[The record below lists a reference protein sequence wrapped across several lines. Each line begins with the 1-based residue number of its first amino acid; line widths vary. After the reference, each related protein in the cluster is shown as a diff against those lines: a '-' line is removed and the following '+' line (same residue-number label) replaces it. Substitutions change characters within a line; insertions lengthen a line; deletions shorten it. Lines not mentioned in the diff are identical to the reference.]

1 MVINM
6 TNLER
11 AMEIKDEI
19 IENRRKLHGMP
30 EIGYHLVNTTEFV
43 KRKLEEMGYKPE
55 EICESGLVATVGR
68 PGKTIL
74 LRADMDALPV
84 AEDSGLEFAS
94 TNGNAHACG
103 HDLHTS
109 MLLGA
114 AKILKEK
121 EEELEGTVKFMF
133 QPAEEIF
140 WGASAMIEAGL
151 LENPKVDAGFSMHVM
166 SDSSLENHTIYYT
179 EGPMTA
185 SCNAFKITIDG
196 KGCHGALPETGVD
209 PITIGSHLVLALQE
223 LISREISF
231 SSESVLTIGSFNAGA
246 ASNVIPQ
253 TAVLQGTIRTFDEGS
268 RAYIL
273 KRLKEISQ
281 SVAATFRGTAEVEIF
296 SDVPSTYNDEAFT
309 KETVKYIED
318 MKIDGFKLAKGS
330 KSAGSEDFSLIGRN
344 VPANMIF
351 IGAYKDADGTVYPQH
366 HPKVMFDENVLPV
379 GAAIYA
385 ECAENYL
392 KNNK

>member
-1 MVINM
+1 M

-11 AMEIKDEI
+11 AMELKDEI
-19 IENRRKLHGMP
+19 IEIRRKLHAMP
-30 EIGYHLVNTTEFV
+30 EIGHDLRNTTAFV
-43 KRKLEEMGYKPE
+43 KSRLEEMGYEPE
-55 EICESGLVATVGR
+55 EICESGLTATVGR
-68 PGKTIL
+68 PGRTIL

-84 AEDSGLEFAS
+84 QEDSGLEFAS

-103 HDLHTS
+103 HDMHTA

-114 AKILKEK
+114 AKLLKER
-121 EEELEGTVKFMF
+121 EGELEGCVKLMF
-133 QPAEEIF
+133 QPAEETF
-140 WGASAMIEAGL
+140 WGANAMVEAGI
-151 LENPKVDAGFSMHVM
+151 LENPKVDAGFAMHVM
-166 SDSSLENHTIYYT
+166 SDPSLENRTIYYT
-179 EGPMTA
+179 EGPLTA

-196 KGCHGALPETGVD
+196 KGCHGALPETGID

-231 SSESVLTIGSFNAGA
+231 RSESVLTIGSFNAGA

-253 TAVLQGTIRTFDEGS
+253 TAVLQGTIRTFDEES
-268 RAYIL
+268 RVYL
-273 KRLKEISQ
+273 VKRLKEISQ
-281 SVAATFRGTAEVEIF
+281 AVAATFRGKAEVEIF
-296 SDVPSTYNDEAFT
+296 SDVPSTYNEEDFT
-309 KETVKYIED
+309 RETVKYIED
-318 MKIDGFKLAKGS
+318 MKIDGFQLARGS

-351 IGAYKDADGTVYPQH
+351 IGAFQEDKGTVYPQH
-366 HPKVMFDENVLPV
+366 HPKVMFDEEVLPV

-385 ECAENYL
+385 ECAEKYL